1 MLLRSQT
8 MFSRSRFAK
17 AKKLSDSI
25 AKGGEDFILFLAHG
39 GMLEGIFQ

>member
-1 MLLRSQT
+1 
-8 MFSRSRFAK
+8 
-17 AKKLSDSI
+17 LSDSI